1 MIIGIQDLATTILRG
16 IEQILSYT
24 FEVIRDLLKF
34 IYSFQ
39 IVNGLFRL
47 IGDVLEFAFTNTVW
61 KPMKYY
67 WDYVGEPTFRVRT
80 FDHYG
85 TIHLRRRQI
94 FTIFDPYPPTI
105 GIPAKCL

>member
-1 MIIGIQDLATTILRG
+1 MIGIQDLAKTILTEIG
-16 IEQILSYT
+16 EILRYT
-24 FEVIRDLLKF
+24 FEMIFDLLKF

-67 WDYVGEPTFRVRT
+67 WDFIGEPTFKVRN
-80 FDHYG
+80 FDH
-85 TIHLRRRQI
+85 
-94 FTIFDPYPPTI
+94 
-105 GIPAKCL
+105 

>member
-1 MIIGIQDLATTILRG
+1 MIGIQDLAKTILTEIG
-16 IEQILSYT
+16 EILRYT
-24 FEVIRDLLKF
+24 FEMIIDLLKF

-67 WDYVGEPTFRVRT
+67 WDYIGEPTFKVRN
-80 FDHYG
+80 FDH
-85 TIHLRRRQI
+85 
-94 FTIFDPYPPTI
+94 
-105 GIPAKCL
+105 

>member
-1 MIIGIQDLATTILRG
+1 MVGIQDLAKTILTEIG
-16 IEQILSYT
+16 EILRYT
-24 FEVIRDLLKF
+24 FEMIFDLLKF

-67 WDYVGEPTFRVRT
+67 WEYIVEPTFKVRD
-80 FDHYG
+80 FDQYV
-85 TIHLRRRQI
+85 ICI
-94 FTIFDPYPPTI
+94 F
-105 GIPAKCL
+105 